1 MTSQVEK
8 IKVLIADDHQIVR
21 QGLRT
26 FLELQQDIVVVGEAG
41 DGLTAVE
48 MSRQHEPQVVL
59 MDLVMPQMDGVEA
72 IRRIKTLNGNIKIIA
87 LTSFSEDDKVM
98 TAIQSGAS
106 SYLLKDVTPD
116 DLVDAIRA
124 THRGE
129 VRLSQSV
136 TGKLMEQI
144 ARQSGS
150 ESPDPAIYMTAREYD
165 VIRLVGQG
173 RGNQEIAESLFISDK
188 TVKTHVSN
196 ILRKLNLTDRTQLA
210 IYAIKNKLA

>member
-26 FLELQQDIVVVGEAG
+26 FLELQQEIVVVGEAG

-59 MDLVMPQMDGVEA
+59 MDLVMPQMDGIEA

-144 ARQSGS
+144 ARQCGS
-150 ESPDPAIYMTAREYD
+150 ESPDPAIYLTAREYD

>member
-144 ARQSGS
+144 SRQPGS
-150 ESPDPAIYMTAREYD
+150 ESPDPAIYLTAREYA

>member
-1 MTSQVEK
+1 MTSQAEK

-26 FLELQQDIVVVGEAG
+26 FLELHQDIVVVGEAG

-59 MDLVMPQMDGVEA
+59 MDLVMPQMDGIEA

-129 VRLSQSV
+129 VRLSQNV

-150 ESPDPAIYMTAREYD
+150 ESPDPAIYLTAREYA

>member
-26 FLELQQDIVVVGEAG
+26 FLELQQEIVVVGEAG

-59 MDLVMPQMDGVEA
+59 MDLVMPQMDGIEA

-150 ESPDPAIYMTAREYD
+150 ESPDPAIYLTAREYD